1 MDAILDVIQQNFVEL
16 TETLDIQEFLSV
28 NKSLMSKY
36 DYEHMLSMNRM
47 DRNYDFLLNIQRFGK
62 EVGHRFMSWLHEKG
76 LTLTT
81 CTQTQSE
88 RASEDQNRIRRKL
101 VLLSKH
107 INANAVVPH
116 LFQDGYLK
124 RDEVERIHLLPTRN
138 ERAHQLLTLL
148 TSRYRSIG
156 LLDSFTRALGMYQP
170 HLCADFLQG

>member
-28 NKSLMSKY
+28 NTSLMSKY

-76 LTLTT
+76 LTLST

-156 LLDSFTRALGMYQP
+156 LLDSFTKALGMYQP
-170 HLCADFLQG
+170 HLCTDFLQG

>member
-1 MDAILDVIQQNFVEL
+1 
-16 TETLDIQEFLSV
+16 
-28 NKSLMSKY
+28 
-36 DYEHMLSMNRM
+36 
-47 DRNYDFLLNIQRFGK
+47 
-62 EVGHRFMSWLHEKG
+62 MSWLHKKG
-76 LTLTT
+76 LTLST

-170 HLCADFLQG
+170 HLCADFLQC